1 MTLVIRTCYL
11 VFPLVSAVNGG
22 GSGGGVDGGG
32 GGGMNVHTFDDI
44 KIFKKFLQTR
54 ANVLTIFALFN
65 ADYFRSF
72 IDAEKAVFVIFYA
85 PWRGKQRL

>member
-1 MTLVIRTCYL
+1 MNLVIRTCYL
-11 VFPLVSAVNGG
+11 VFPLVCAVNGG
-22 GSGGGVDGGG
+22 GNGGG

-72 IDAEKAVFVIFYA
+72 IEAEKAVFIIFYA